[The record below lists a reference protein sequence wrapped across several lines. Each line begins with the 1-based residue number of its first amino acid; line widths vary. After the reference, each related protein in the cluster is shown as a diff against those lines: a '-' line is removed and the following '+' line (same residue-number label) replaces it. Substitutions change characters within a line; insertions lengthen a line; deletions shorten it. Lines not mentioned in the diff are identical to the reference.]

1 MATSKID
8 LRSTNFSI
16 NTQNTSED
24 KRNNLYSIPNQNT
37 TFLYNAQTN
46 SSNLDLFKIRATKN
60 SKGKAQYLV
69 NNTNTAIIKQTTNTE
84 ITLDLGGKISRPT
97 KNISLYI
104 FHKLGLQNITTD
116 LFEDLFIEFPL
127 HDLVDIGMYKNMNN
141 ARQGFYKAIDELTK
155 IRLKA
160 SVTVGKSKDKKNA
173 TEKGISVMFTNAFLS
188 RGTCIISLNQAIKWH
203 IFALQSYALIPK
215 TYWSLQANAQDLFYN
230 IFSKARQEKRGI
242 KDNSICFNM
251 SFRYIQEILNLPEEK
266 ATKNP
271 KRDIIEPILKAV
283 EECQTKEDA
292 QKENFILKPIYNT
305 NGNIKDFLDGY
316 LQVTLK
322 DFYVEKI
329 IEIANNQNLFIEK
342 QKAKTERIKEQAQA
356 RVLADKIKKEE
367 K

>member
-1 MATSKID
+1 MNNKNNLID
-8 LRSTNFSI
+8 FHVDEA
-16 NTQNTSED
+16 QTSED
-24 KRNNLYSIPNQNT
+24 KRKRLLSIPNQNT
-37 TFLYNAQTN
+37 GFLYNAQTN
-46 SSNLDLFKIRATKN
+46 SSNLDLFKTRANKN

-69 NNTNTAIIKQTTNTE
+69 NNTNTAIIKQTADTD

-104 FHKLGLQNITTD
+104 FHKLGLQNITAD

-127 HDLVDIGMYKNMNN
+127 NDLVDIGMYKNINN
-141 ARQGFYKAIDELTK
+141 ARQGFYKAINELTK

-215 TYWSLQANAQDLFYN
+215 TYWSLPANSQDLFYN
-230 IFSKARQEKRGI
+230 IFSRARQEKSNT

-251 SFRYIQEILNLPEEK
+251 SFRYIQEILNLPEEMT
-266 ATKNP
+266 AKNP
-271 KRDIIEPILKAV
+271 KRDIIEPILKAI
-283 EECQTKEDA
+283 EDCQTREDA
-292 QKENFILKPIYNT
+292 QKENFMLEPIYSR

-322 DFYVEKI
+322 DFYVKKI
-329 IEIANNQNLFIEK
+329 IEIANKQTQIIEK
-342 QKAKTERIKEQAQA
+342 NIAKTERVKEQAQA
-356 RVLADKIKKEE
+356 RLLADKIKKE
-367 K
+367 KI